1 MKSRDEYVAKLK
13 TDLDRWNVEA
23 AKWEAQ
29 AASARADLKKGYTKQ
44 LETLRAQREATLY
57 KLKLLEG
64 ASATAWTELE
74 RGADEAWASMKEA
87 MAAAKSHFEK
97 AHTAK

>member
-1 MKSRDEYVAKLK
+1 MKSRDEYVSKLK

-29 AASARADLKKGYTKQ
+29 AATARADLKKAYAKQ
-44 LETLRAQREATLY
+44 LETLRARREETLY
-57 KLKLLEG
+57 QLKLLEA
-64 ASATAWTELE
+64 ASATAWTEVE
-74 RGADEAWASMKEA
+74 RGADKAWASMKEA